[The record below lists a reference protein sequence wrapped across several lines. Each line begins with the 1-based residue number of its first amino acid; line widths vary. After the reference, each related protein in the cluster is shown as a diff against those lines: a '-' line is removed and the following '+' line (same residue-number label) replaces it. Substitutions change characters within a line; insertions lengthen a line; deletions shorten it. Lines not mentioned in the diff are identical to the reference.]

1 MNPKIYNVMF
11 ICRGNAARSILAEGL
26 LTGMGQGHF
35 RAFSAGSHP
44 KGDVSP
50 YAIRAL
56 ADLFMPTEGYRSK
69 SWDEFSGPDAP
80 QMDFIFTL
88 CDQTAG
94 EVCPVWPG
102 APLTAH
108 WGVEDPAEDTASP
121 EQIAWRTKLA
131 AITLKRRIELFLSL
145 PWDAI
150 DRSALAA
157 RLKEIGAG

>member
-1 MNPKIYNVMF
+1 
-11 ICRGNAARSILAEGL
+11 
-26 LTGMGQGHF
+26 
-35 RAFSAGSHP
+35 
-44 KGDVSP
+44 
-50 YAIRAL
+50 
-56 ADLFMPTEGYRSK
+56 MPTEGYRSK